1 MDLTNPITFLISNPD
16 KSKYICQHI
25 KERTYTELAE
35 EWQKMYDQVIDY
47 LKEQRQQSDL
57 LLELV
62 KATEEYNQILS
73 DECSEVCSMAYGW
86 ASTRVEA
93 GKVAREK
100 VKALKESFAE
110 ITGENP
116 WE

>member
-1 MDLTNPITFLISNPD
+1 MNPITFLIANHD

-25 KERTYTELAE
+25 KERTYQELAD
-35 EWQKMYDQVIDY
+35 EWDEMYNQVLEY

-62 KATEEYNQILS
+62 EATEAYNQILS
-73 DECSEVCSMAYGW
+73 DECSEVCSMASIHGW

-93 GKVAREK
+93 GKVARARIETLRSK
-100 VKALKESFAE
+100 
-110 ITGENP
+110 I
-116 WE
+116 